1 MGEPHSDSP
10 GRHVGLQHA
19 CRERRRQ
26 SRRGKGRFAW
36 DRRRVNRRKQQL
48 RTILFAAA
56 ALVTPGQVARLYPFS
71 HSGVSISITSFMAVP
86 PERAYDRLIREA
98 SEAHGVDAA
107 LIRAVMRTESSFDP
121 FVVSPAGAQGLM
133 QLMPTLAEEMG
144 VTDVFDPRQNI
155 MGGAKYLRQLL
166 DATGGNVPLAL
177 ASYNAGPGTVAR
189 YKGIPPFKETRE
201 YVKKITALL
210 ADEEERRAITD

>member
-1 MGEPHSDSP
+1 
-10 GRHVGLQHA
+10 
-19 CRERRRQ
+19 
-26 SRRGKGRFAW
+26 
-36 DRRRVNRRKQQL
+36 
-48 RTILFAAA
+48 
-56 ALVTPGQVARLYPFS
+56 
-71 HSGVSISITSFMAVP
+71 MAVP

-144 VTDVFDPRQNI
+144 VTNAFDPRQNI

-189 YKGIPPFKETRE
+189 YKGIPPFKETRD